1 MGRQLVLIHGRSQQN
16 KNAVALKAE
25 WLDALDEGFQKSGL
39 SLPIAEPDVRF
50 PYYGDT
56 LIQMTE
62 GQSADTAADVIVRGE
77 GASDDE
83 ARFTRAVLEE
93 MRKEAGITD
102 AQLAEVVGQ
111 DVVDRG
117 PQNWGWVQGILKA
130 VDRFVP
136 HGSGAGIALATKD
149 VYQYLKNPAVQQ
161 EIDEG
166 VAQAF
171 TPGVETIVVS
181 HSLGTVVA
189 YNLLRREGHRRGWK
203 VPLFI
208 TLGSPLGV
216 TEIRRTMS
224 ASGALRCPE
233 CASAWFNAM
242 DERDVVALFALTPR
256 AFPLDPANPAIE
268 NKTDV
273 RNRTDNRHGISGYL
287 DDAEV
292 ARRIHAALKA

>member
-16 KNAVALKAE
+16 KDAVALKAE
-25 WLDALDEGFQKSGL
+25 WLDALDEGFEKSGL

-83 ARFTRAVLEE
+83 ARFTKAVLEE

-102 AQLAEVVGQ
+102 EQLADVVGQ
-111 DVVDRG
+111 EVVDRG

-171 TPGVETIVVS
+171 TPGVETSSSVTRS
-181 HSLGTVVA
+181 GRSWPTTCCGARGTGEA
-189 YNLLRREGHRRGWK
+189 GRCRCSSRSARR
-203 VPLFI
+203 
-208 TLGSPLGV
+208 
-216 TEIRRTMS
+216 S
-224 ASGALRCPE
+224 ASPR
-233 CASAWFNAM
+233 
-242 DERDVVALFALTPR
+242 FAGR
-256 AFPLDPANPAIE
+256 
-268 NKTDV
+268 
-273 RNRTDNRHGISGYL
+273 
-287 DDAEV
+287 
-292 ARRIHAALKA
+292 